1 MRNDARPI
9 GEANPHGGPPDS
21 APPDSSNDARE
32 PVTHDRPSH
41 VVNEAAD
48 ENERARRHRIAIP
61 AGRTIAQVLE
71 DVDREYGG
79 PRAFLDGVSTEHLDR
94 LVLRLRGD

>member
-48 ENERARRHRIAIP
+48 ENARRDDA
-61 AGRTIAQVLE
+61 
-71 DVDREYGG
+71 DVDPVMPTR
-79 PRAFLDGVSTEHLDR
+79 DSTLKTNI
-94 LVLRLRGD
+94 